1 MYGFVTKDEC
11 KQALHA
17 YQEWQVE
24 AKSEARDKAAL
35 HGG

>member
-1 MYGFVTKDEC
+1 MQAE
-11 KQALHA
+11 ALHA